1 MSLIRVVLPIAAVAF
16 AAALL
21 PATAAGAQ
29 PYPPPAPTLTVSDGT
44 VVVGESVEVAGTGF
58 DVNERVNLSVS
69 YQALGMAS
77 DSSRGSRAV
86 SVSFALLGM
95 AEQTV
100 VTDVKGIFRTD
111 LTLDR
116 VGQATITAVGRESG
130 RSGSATVVVLSSNG
144 ALPTTGTDGGTYLR
158 IALAGAG
165 AVLVGGF
172 LMALTVR
179 RRRAGT
185 GTNTERVH

>member
-1 MSLIRVVLPIAAVAF
+1 MSLIRLGLPIAAVAF
-16 AAALL
+16 AAAVL

-29 PYPPPAPTLTVSDGT
+29 PYPPPEPTLTVSVGT
-44 VVVGESVEVAGTGF
+44 VVVGASVEVTGTGF
-58 DVNERVNLSVS
+58 GFNELVSLSVS

-86 SVSFALLGM
+86 SVSFALPGM
-95 AEQTV
+95 AEQTI
-100 VTDVKGIFRTD
+100 VTDGKGIFRTD
-111 LTLDR
+111 VTLDR
-116 VGQATITAVGRESG
+116 VGHATITAVGRESG
-130 RSGSATVVVLSSNG
+130 RSGSATVVVVSSSG
-144 ALPTTGTDGGTYLR
+144 ALPSTGTDGGTYLR

-172 LMALTVR
+172 LTALTVR
-179 RRRAGT
+179 RRRVGT